1 MLRSQVRKLFDNE
14 KNRSRLTKVL
24 RLVALVGF
32 LWIFSF
38 PQMSKEVFTSE
49 NAFDGHYL
57 QSDFRDNP
65 KVNRLFEKFKS
76 DISGLD
82 HAQTKSY
89 LLNYLKQRS
98 ETYVQKLKT
107 VDRKENIY
115 SYIRSKDGYG

>member
-1 MLRSQVRKLFDNE
+1 MLRSQVRKLFDSE
-14 KNRSRLTKVL
+14 KSRSRLTKVL

-57 QSDFRDNP
+57 HSAFRDNP
-65 KVNRLFEKFKS
+65 KVNKLFEKFKS
-76 DISGLD
+76 DLSGLD
-82 HAQTKSY
+82 QHQTKTY
-89 LLNYLKQRS
+89 LQNFLKQRS
-98 ETYVQKLKT
+98 ETFVQKLKT
-107 VDRKENIY
+107 VDKKENIY